1 MNDGKKKKENTQNQI
16 KEGNREKT
24 LDDLFL
30 KTKTEPCIYY
40 KPLSDE
46 EIIISEILSTD
57 LDNMT
62 PMNALQ
68 TISRW
73 KKSLSGK

>member
-1 MNDGKKKKENTQNQI
+1 MNDGNKKKENTQNQI

-40 KPLSDE
+40 KPLSEE
-46 EIIISEILSTD
+46 EIKL
-57 LDNMT
+57 
-62 PMNALQ
+62 
-68 TISRW
+68 
-73 KKSLSGK
+73 

>member
-1 MNDGKKKKENTQNQI
+1 MNDGNKKNENITPSEI
-16 KEGNREKT
+16 KEGNKEKT

-46 EIIISEILSTD
+46 EIKLK
-57 LDNMT
+57 
-62 PMNALQ
+62 LQ
-68 TISRW
+68 NKVTN
-73 KKSLSGK
+73 KH